1 MGKVMCLTHLYS
13 NEVHFL
19 MKGISWGF
27 LLLCHQILDER
38 VIRILL
44 SCNFEMKKW
53 RNIFCSIV
61 WNFTFS
67 ISWLLRHCVD
77 WLIKEIFFCVLPLK
91 LLIHRWILMQNA
103 TEVQYTIK
111 WKTKSSFNLYVAKFE
126 NLWLENKESIYQ
138 SGHVPVFLYQ
148 SQLSS
153 QQPPHSFWC
162 TLYYQTELEPICFC
176 PSLSHH
182 TRIFLQA
189 SLCLLTTFIAPLG
202 STVLMSIPA
211 SVDILRREAEINPCT
226 KHENNPPPISV
237 SV

>member
-1 MGKVMCLTHLYS
+1 MQLKFNIQSNGKPSLH
-13 NEVHFL
+13 
-19 MKGISWGF
+19 
-27 LLLCHQILDER
+27 
-38 VIRILL
+38 
-44 SCNFEMKKW
+44 
-53 RNIFCSIV
+53 
-61 WNFTFS
+61 
-67 ISWLLRHCVD
+67 
-77 WLIKEIFFCVLPLK
+77 
-91 LLIHRWILMQNA
+91 
-103 TEVQYTIK
+103 
-111 WKTKSSFNLYVAKFE
+111 
-126 NLWLENKESIYQ
+126 SIYMWQ
-138 SGHVPVFLYQ
+138 NLRIYDLRTKKVFISQAHVPVFLYQ

-211 SVDILRREAEINPCT
+211 SVDISRREAEINPCT

>member
-138 SGHVPVFLYQ
+138 SGTCPSFLVPVPAQFPTAPPLFLVHTLLPNWVRTYLFLPFSFSPYSYFLASIPVLTDHIYCTTGEYSPDVHSCKCGHIEERSWNQPLYQ
-148 SQLSS
+148 T
-153 QQPPHSFWC
+153 W
-162 TLYYQTELEPICFC
+162 E
-176 PSLSHH
+176 
-182 TRIFLQA
+182 
-189 SLCLLTTFIAPLG
+189 
-202 STVLMSIPA
+202 
-211 SVDILRREAEINPCT
+211 
-226 KHENNPPPISV
+226 
-237 SV
+237 